1 MKIGLEAPSKD
12 ITVPGQEKPQ
22 HVTWS
27 PNRNLLDVSEGEELL
42 VSRLVTA
49 EQTKVACFTLFV
61 LF

>member
-1 MKIGLEAPSKD
+1 MKIGLEAPSKE
-12 ITVPGQEKPQ
+12 ITVPGQEISQ

-49 EQTKVACFTLFV
+49 EQT
-61 LF
+61 